1 MTAVLERACSGCGA
15 DISHRR
21 PQATTCGRAR
31 CRKRRQ
37 RTRERGLEQAR
48 IESLPSALSAS
59 DIASEERFDLVN
71 ALLTANG
78 AGGVR
83 RDGWVIA

>member
-1 MTAVLERACSGCGA
+1 MTAVLERACLGCGA

-37 RTRERGLEQAR
+37 RRRGRALEQAR
-48 IESLPSALSAS
+48 VESLPATLSAC

-71 ALLTANG
+71 AILTANG